1 MKHWVIK
8 IALAL
13 LVIVLIFVGGAFFY
27 VQKTLSEANISL
39 LEEKTKNL
47 IGPTTSIGEPIRF
60 KEGALIL
67 KDEFKFFYLVSTEAQ
82 TYQSFVKNM
91 VSDGVLE
98 EVPISRKHFL
108 VRNDFALQP
117 LIKNDCEDVY
127 CFKHYASFDFIPPL
141 FWKGIIAVEDSRF
154 LEHFGVDVISIFRA
168 FVANI
173 KSLRFEQGG
182 STISQQLVKNLF
194 FTNEKTIRRKIN
206 EMIVSIYIENKFP
219 KEKIL
224 EAYLN
229 EFQWGGLQGMRV
241 KGFYAA
247 SLFYFSKRP
256 QDLGPYEIAILVS
269 LLKGPS
275 YFSPM
280 NHLDRLRNR
289 ADLVFQKM
297 VEKKDVPDRKNLI
310 WTSEDWNNFQKT
322 LRQNEKAKYFL
333 QLWSIPK
340 REAFALN
347 FYERF
352 VLAQKVYEIRDR
364 IFEKYPE
371 RAKDFAVKVLVRS
384 LADSI
389 EGEPNKFYFYSKTER
404 NLVRAIEEEKHQV
417 GSTIKPLIYH
427 YYTKSDFLL
436 SDKVSTGPISLK
448 LISGP
453 WSPKEA
459 SNTVQETEVTLE
471 DALKRSLNRPVIHL
485 AEKYGFD
492 RLETDLEK
500 MIPNLNK
507 PLKEYPSQLLG
518 SVELSLLSLSE
529 SFEKFIREEC
539 EDIYLGNKTED
550 QTVLFK
556 LSDPNTT
563 TVARQL
569 DPIFKNLKFFGKT
582 GTTNSGF
589 DNWYVAFD
597 GKYLTL
603 VWVGTEGSRSQK
615 GLALYGSTTAFQI
628 YQLFYRDRGQRFNAF
643 SCNLISG
650 IR

>member
-1 MKHWVIK
+1 MKQWVIK
-8 IALAL
+8 IVLAL
-13 LVIVLIFVGGAFFY
+13 FVVVLIFVGGVYFY

-47 IGPTTSIGEPIRF
+47 IGPSTSVGEPIRF

-67 KDEFKFFYLVSTEAQ
+67 KDEFKFFYLVSTEPQ
-82 TYQSFVKNM
+82 TYQSFVRNLITEG
-91 VSDGVLE
+91 SLE
-98 EVPISRKHFL
+98 EVPISPKHFL
-108 VRNDFALQP
+108 VRNDFELQP
-117 LIKNDCEDVY
+117 LIKNDCEEIY
-127 CFKHYASFDFIPPL
+127 CLKHYASFDFIPPL

-194 FTNEKTIRRKIN
+194 FSNEKTIQRKIN

-247 SLFYFSKRP
+247 SLFYFSKSP
-256 QDLGPYEIAILVS
+256 QDLTPYEISILVS

-275 YFSPM
+275 YFSPI
-280 NHLDRLRNR
+280 NHLDRLRSR

-297 VEKKDVPDRKNLI
+297 VEKKDVPDRKDLV
-310 WTSEDWNNFQKT
+310 WSTEDWNKFQKN
-322 LRQNEKAKYFL
+322 LKNNEKTKYFL

-340 REAFALN
+340 KEAYALN

-352 VLAQKVYEIRDR
+352 VLAQKVFEIRER

-384 LADSI
+384 LADQE
-389 EGEPNKFYFYSKTER
+389 EGEANKFYFYSKSER

-417 GSTIKPLIYH
+417 GSTIKPLVYH
-427 YYTKSDFLL
+427 YFTKGAFSL

-448 LISGP
+448 LNSGL

-459 SNTVQETEVTLE
+459 SNAAQEPEVTLE
-471 DALKRSLNRPVIHL
+471 DALKKSLNRPVIHL
-485 AEKYGFD
+485 AEKYGFEK
-492 RLETDLEK
+492 LEEDLIK
-500 MIPNLNK
+500 ILPTLKK
-507 PLKEYPSQLLG
+507 PLREFPSQLLG
-518 SVELSLLSLSE
+518 SIELSLTDLSD

-539 EDIYLGNKTED
+539 EDIYLANKTED
-550 QTVLFK
+550 QSVLFK

-569 DPIFKNLKFFGKT
+569 DPIFKNLRFFGKT

-603 VWVGTEGSRSQK
+603 VWVGTEGNRDQK

>member
-1 MKHWVIK
+1 MKQWVTK
-8 IALAL
+8 ILLAL
-13 LVIVLIFVGGAFFY
+13 VGIVLIFAFGVFFY
-27 VQKTLSEANISL
+27 VQKTLNEANISF
-39 LEEKTKNL
+39 LEEKTKHL
-47 IGPTTSIGEPIRF
+47 ISPTISIGDPIPF

-67 KDEFKFFYLVSTEAQ
+67 KDEFKFFYLVSTETQ
-82 TYQSFVKNM
+82 SYQSYVRNM
-91 VSDGVLE
+91 LLDGAFQ

-108 VRNDFALQP
+108 VRSDFQLQP

-127 CFKHYASFDFIPPL
+127 CFKHYVSFDYIPPL

-168 FVANI
+168 FVANV

-256 QDLGPYEIAILVS
+256 QDLSPYEIAILVS
-269 LLKGPS
+269 LLKGPN
-275 YFSPM
+275 YFSPI
-280 NHLDRLRNR
+280 HQIERLKSR

-297 VEKKDVPDRKNLI
+297 VEKKDVPNRLNLI
-310 WTSEDWNNFQKT
+310 WKDTDWKEFQRTLKNNNRT
-322 LRQNEKAKYFL
+322 KYFL
-333 QLWSIPK
+333 QLWSMPK
-340 REAFALN
+340 KETYALN

-352 VLAQKVYEIRDR
+352 VLAQKVSEIKEK
-364 IFEKYPE
+364 IYEKYPE
-371 RAKDFAVKVLVRS
+371 RAQDFAVKVLIRS
-384 LADSI
+384 LADST
-389 EGEPNKFYFYSKTER
+389 EGEAQKFYFYSKSER
-404 NLVRAIEEEKHQV
+404 NLVKAIEEEKHQV
-417 GSTIKPLIYH
+417 GSTIKPLVYH
-427 YYTKSDFLL
+427 FYTKQDF
-436 SDKVSTGPISLK
+436 SFSSKVPTSAITLNLK
-448 LISGP
+448 SGQ

-459 SNTVQETEVTLE
+459 SNSVVESEVSLE

-485 AEKYGFD
+485 AEKYGYE
-492 RLETDLEK
+492 RLEEELSKFVPTLSR
-500 MIPNLNK
+500 
-507 PLKEYPSQLLG
+507 PLSQFPSQLLG
-518 SVELSLLSLSE
+518 SVELSLLDFSN
-529 SFEKFIREEC
+529 SFEKFIRAEC
-539 EDIYLGNKTED
+539 EDIYLGTKTEED
-550 QTVLFK
+550 SVLFK

-563 TVARQL
+563 TVAKQL
-569 DPIFKNLKFFGKT
+569 DPIFKNLRFFGKT

-603 VWVGTEGSRSQK
+603 VWVGTEGKRTDK
-615 GLALYGSTTAFQI
+615 GVALYGSTTAFQI